1 MQRSKLKAKDIA
13 RYGLMLALALVL
25 SWVETLIPFAF
36 PLPGMKIGLANIVI
50 VTMLYAAGPKRAALI
65 SFLRLLLVMIT
76 FGNASAFLYS
86 LAGAALSF
94 AVMCLLKKS
103 ECLML
108 QRAAFGILRSNIQE
122 ADTRRAD
129 VHQFTGVKA
138 AHIGKLEQILRGAFY
153 ICTAVDQHNAIFSRR
168 KNRRQCRAANAPN
181 ALYRQCRAGKQRSG
195 AAGRDNSISFPF

>member
-1 MQRSKLKAKDIA
+1 MQGSKLTAKDIA
-13 RYGLMLALALVL
+13 RYGLMLTLALVL

-94 AVMCLLKKS
+94 AVMCLLKKTDRFGVTGVS
-103 ECLML
+103 IAGALAHNVGQILVAALVLETVTIGYYLPWLMISSAVSGL
-108 QRAAFGILRSNIQE
+108 LIGILG
-122 ADTRRAD
+122 
-129 VHQFTGVKA
+129 GV
-138 AHIGKLEQILRGAFY
+138 LSPRL
-153 ICTAVDQHNAIFSRR
+153 
-168 KNRRQCRAANAPN
+168 
-181 ALYRQCRAGKQRSG
+181 
-195 AAGRDNSISFPF
+195 GRYFHEEKE